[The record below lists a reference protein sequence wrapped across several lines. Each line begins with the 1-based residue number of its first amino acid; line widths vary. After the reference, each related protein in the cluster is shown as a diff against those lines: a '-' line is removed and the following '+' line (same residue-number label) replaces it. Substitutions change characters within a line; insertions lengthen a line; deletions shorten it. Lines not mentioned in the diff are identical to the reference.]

1 MMVERQLIRK
11 MYLKN
16 RDEEEKMLVEEF

>member
-1 MMVERQLIRK
+1 MVERQLIRK